1 MNKVPGTRHS
11 RDLFVNMQQTMFI
24 TNRNPLFHSKENF
37 LALVFV
43 YSIFRNFSL
52 KFLHPGPNLWSR
64 VELSW
69 VLLLGMGWSVHWSL
83 SMCGQLFPLSFS
95 WNKNTYRWPTI
106 QSGALGVEL
115 ERVLL
120 CFIDSDPVYT
130 FHNKYKNIFLIHS
143 NEIFLFDGIH
153 GGIFRNQN
161 FSSYRQNDGFTTK
174 RKNINFP

>member
-1 MNKVPGTRHS
+1 MEQSGALLSSTLRHG
-11 RDLFVNMQQTMFI
+11 LKCTLI
-24 TNRNPLFHSKENF
+24 TE
-37 LALVFV
+37 V
-43 YSIFRNFSL
+43 
-52 KFLHPGPNLWSR
+52 W
-64 VELSW
+64 
-69 VLLLGMGWSVHWSL
+69 
-83 SMCGQLFPLSFS
+83 CGQLLPLSFS

-143 NEIFLFDGIH
+143 NEIFLFDGIY